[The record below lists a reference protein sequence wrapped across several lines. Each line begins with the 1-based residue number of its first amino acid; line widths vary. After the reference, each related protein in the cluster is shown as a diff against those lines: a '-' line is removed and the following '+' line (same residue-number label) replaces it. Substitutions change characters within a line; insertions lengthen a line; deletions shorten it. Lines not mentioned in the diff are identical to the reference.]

1 MGIFNIN
8 PLKEL
13 SGNKQLWVY
22 VEKIYGQSA
31 FSRTFKQKT
40 ADLYAKSIYME
51 KFCPQTPDILKS
63 GVSEDDFSV

>member
-8 PLKEL
+8 PLKKL

-22 VEKIYGQSA
+22 VEKIYGQSP

-40 ADLYAKSIYME
+40 ADLYAKSIYTKKM
-51 KFCPQTPDILKS
+51 CSQTPEILKS
-63 GVSEDDFSV
+63 GVWEHNFFV

>member
-8 PLKEL
+8 PLKKL

-22 VEKIYGQSA
+22 AEKNYGQSP

-40 ADLYAKSIYME
+40 ADSYAKSIYIE
-51 KFCPQTPDILKS
+51 KLCLQTPEILRS
-63 GVSEDDFSV
+63 GVSGDDFPV